1 MIKMNHSPFKRSSLY
16 IILAVCALFLF
27 FGPIALWAKTFTVVG
42 YNVENLFDLKVDST
56 EYPEYAPGGSYG
68 WNRDMLDI
76 KCDNIARVIRD
87 MDADIVALQEVESL
101 HALEYLRDR
110 LGKMGVDYAHAAIA
124 DAKPTAVKCAI
135 LSKFSMISTSEI
147 PVARAGARSILKVIA
162 DINGHPLIVYVNHW
176 KSKFGPESQRIA
188 YAEALAK
195 DIGKLDAT
203 ADFILI
209 GDFNSDYNEFETF
222 KDINQFND
230 TSGITGIN
238 HLLNTVKDDRLVD
251 ETLLIGQSGNQYL
264 YNLWLEIP
272 EYRRW
277 SVNFFGRKNS
287 PDAIIV
293 SKGLYDDKGI
303 AYIDNSF
310 DRFDPQYL
318 FQNGVPYRWQRAE
331 NGKGKHI
338 GRGYSDHLPV
348 YARFTS
354 RPFQW
359 ADSTSPEDESLR
371 TVKISDL
378 YVDQPGRFAYRLR
391 AAVVIYKH
399 KDSAVIK
406 QKNGRSIYVYRAA
419 KALKTGAVY
428 DMTVTALRRFHGN
441 LQVTAIADP
450 VLVDIIDK
458 KERASY
464 YLFDPDADPA
474 DPLMSNEVI
483 GKITG
488 VYRNEWFHY
497 RANGKIRL
505 YFAEETMKPET
516 SGRMVIRNARIGFF
530 DGPEIVI
537 EKSGQLLGPHGPD
550 SPESF

>member
-1 MIKMNHSPFKRSSLY
+1 MSKMNHSPFNRASIY
-16 IILAVCALFLF
+16 ILLSVSALFLVS
-27 FGPIALWAKTFTVVG
+27 GPIATRAKTFTVVG

-56 EYPEYAPGGSYG
+56 EYSEYVPGGLYG

-87 MDADIVALQEVESL
+87 MDADIVALQEVESRQ
-101 HALEYLRDR
+101 ALECLRDR
-110 LGKMGVDYAHAAIA
+110 LAKMGLDYVHAAIA
-124 DAKPTAVKCAI
+124 DAKPTAVKCAM
-135 LSKFSMISTSEI
+135 LSKIPMVAVSEI
-147 PVARAGARSILKVIA
+147 PVEGAGARSILKVIA
-162 DINGHPLIVYVNHW
+162 DINGYPLIVYVNHW

-195 DIGKLDAT
+195 DIGKLDAA

-222 KDINQFND
+222 RDSKKFND
-230 TSGITGIN
+230 TSGIAGIN
-238 HLLNTVKDDRLVD
+238 HLLNTIKGDRLVD
-251 ETLLIGQSGNQYL
+251 ETLLIGQPDNQYL

-272 EYRRW
+272 AHRRW
-277 SVNFFGRKNS
+277 SVNFYGRKNS

-293 SKGLYDDKGI
+293 PKGLYDGKGI
-303 AYIDNSF
+303 AYVDNSF

-318 FQNGVPYRWQRAE
+318 FQNGAPYRWQRAE
-331 NGKGKHI
+331 NGRGKHI

-348 YARFTS
+348 YAQFTS

-359 ADSTSPEDESLR
+359 ADATPPEDEFLQ

-378 YVDQPGRFAYRLR
+378 YDDQPGRAAYRIR
-391 AAVVIYKH
+391 AALVIYKH

-428 DMTVTALRRFHGN
+428 DMTVTALQRFHGN
-441 LQVTAIADP
+441 LQVTAIADL
-450 VLVDIIDK
+450 VLVDIIGK

-464 YLFDPDADPA
+464 YLFDPDADLS
-474 DPLMSNEVI
+474 DPLLSNEVI

-488 VYRNEWFHY
+488 VYRNGWFHY
-497 RANGKIRL
+497 RAKRKIRL
-505 YFAEETMKPET
+505 YFAEKTLKPET
-516 SGRMVIRNARIGFF
+516 GGRMVIRNARIGFF

-537 EKSGQLLGPHGPD
+537 EKSGQLIGPR
-550 SPESF
+550 